1 MKVLDKIALVL
12 FSSIVLII
20 SILFC
25 FVIFGWINID
35 VMTLY
40 IKQGLQDPIIS
51 NITLGILV
59 LFILLAIKGIFYTT
73 NIKKEN
79 GTENG
84 ILIQS
89 ENGKLFISKDT
100 INNIVS
106 GVVKQVEGA
115 KDISS
120 KVLLTKEGTISID
133 VSLYVSQEVIIKDL
147 SNELQ
152 QKIRETI
159 KKSIDIDIQAVNI
172 SIKNITR
179 RGCKKR
185 NRRIKRNDKNGQF

>member
-35 VMTLY
+35 VMALY

-159 KKSIDIDIQAVNI
+159 KKSMDIDIQAVNI
-172 SIKNITR
+172 SIKNIAR
-179 RGCKKR
+179 
-185 NRRIKRNDKNGQF
+185 

>member
-12 FSSIVLII
+12 FSSIVLIL

-35 VMTLY
+35 VIALY
-40 IKQGLQDPIIS
+40 IKQGLQDTIIS
-51 NITLGILV
+51 NVTLGVLV
-59 LFILLAIKGIFYTT
+59 VFILLAIKGIFYTT
-73 NIKKEN
+73 NVKKEN

-100 INNIVS
+100 INNMVS
-106 GVVKQVEGA
+106 GVVKQVDGV

-120 KVLLTKEGTISID
+120 RVLLTKEGNISID
-133 VSLYVSQEVIIKDL
+133 VTLHVLQEVIIKDL

-152 QKIRETI
+152 QKIKETI
-159 KKSIDIDIQAVNI
+159 KKSMDIDIQAVNI

-179 RGCKKR
+179 
-185 NRRIKRNDKNGQF
+185 